1 MPSQVLQ
8 KSNGVAALRDPT
20 SGALIQLSDNDP
32 TRGTYSIFIPGV
44 TPAATPTDILTLQ
57 GSASKLIRVRQI
69 IITGIATAASN
80 VQILVNRRTTPNTA
94 GTKTN
99 PALVAHDPSD
109 DAATCVLAL
118 YSANPSGLGA
128 SLGIQDGGRL
138 NLAPAANGGID
149 RLLLQYGWLND
160 KAPVLNGISD
170 FLCIGL
176 GGAAMPA
183 GGNFDFSILVS
194 ED

>member
-1 MPSQVLQ
+1 MPSSVRQNI
-8 KSNGVAALRDPT
+8 NGIAALRDIN
-20 SGALIQLSDNDP
+20 GAAVQVSDNDP
-32 TRGTYSIFIPGV
+32 TRATYSIFIPGV

-57 GSASKLIRVRQI
+57 GSATKLIRVRQI

-80 VQILVNRRTTPNTA
+80 VQMLLNRRNAPNTG

-99 PALVAHDPSD
+99 PALVSHDAND
-109 DAATCVLAL
+109 DAATCTLGL
-118 YSANPSGLGA
+118 YSVNPTGLGT

-160 KAPVLNGISD
+160 KAPVLNGLND

-183 GGNFDFSILVS
+183 GGSFDFSICVS

>member
-1 MPSQVLQ
+1 MTSSVLQ
-8 KSNGVAALRDPT
+8 NINGIAALRDIN
-20 SGALIQLSDNDP
+20 GAAVPISDNDP

-57 GSASKLIRVRQI
+57 GSATKLIRVRQI
-69 IITGIATAASN
+69 IITGIATSASN
-80 VQILVNRRTTPNTA
+80 VQMLLNRRTAPNTA

-99 PALVAHDPSD
+99 PVLVSHDPND
-109 DAATCVLAL
+109 DAATCTLGL
-118 YSANPSGLGA
+118 YSANPTGLGA

-138 NLAPAANGGID
+138 NLAPAANGAID

-183 GGNFDFSILVS
+183 GSSFDFSICVS